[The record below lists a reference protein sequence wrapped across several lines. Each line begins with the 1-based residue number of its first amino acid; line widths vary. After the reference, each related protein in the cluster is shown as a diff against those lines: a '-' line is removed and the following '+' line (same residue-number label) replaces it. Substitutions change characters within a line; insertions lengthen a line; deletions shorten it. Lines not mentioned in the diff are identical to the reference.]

1 MSLPPS
7 CFGPGVPLGR
17 QKAVMRLSRSL
28 ECVCVAGVGF
38 QASLDLTLPT
48 FSTCAA
54 ALYKRRP
61 STRQGRSPMRRHGTT
76 LVSVFIFV
84 GAVLIAACAKP
95 YHEENERYVFVATNI
110 NLPYWQEAQAG
121 FLDAARAL
129 GVKAEMTGPV
139 TYDPSAEVGIFRQVV
154 EQHPAGICL
163 SAARPEIFQSDID
176 KAVAQGIPVICVDAD
191 VPNSKRLLYIGT
203 DNFKAGRE
211 SLKRMAALMSGR
223 GNIVVITIPGQGNL
237 DDRVAGVA
245 DALKNF
251 PSLKL
256 SKILDDKGDL
266 RNAYDQIS
274 ELLKKKEKIDG
285 IICLE
290 ATGGPGAASALHR
303 LDLEGKVPIVAF
315 DKDPETLG
323 LIEKGAIASTI
334 AQKPYVMSY
343 YGLKFLDDL
352 HHNAVKEFKDWRT
365 APAAPLPTWVDTGTA
380 VVDKS
385 NLAAFREA
393 LSALPKP

>member
-1 MSLPPS
+1 MRKSGIALA
-7 CFGPGVPLGR
+7 CFLVFLVA
-17 QKAVMRLSRSL
+17 AVI
-28 ECVCVAGVGF
+28 V
-38 QASLDLTLPT
+38 
-48 FSTCAA
+48 
-54 ALYKRRP
+54 
-61 STRQGRSPMRRHGTT
+61 
-76 LVSVFIFV
+76 
-84 GAVLIAACAKP
+84 ACAKP

-121 FLDAARAL
+121 FLDAAKML
-129 GVKAEMTGPV
+129 GVKAELIGPPS
-139 TYDPSAEVGIFRQVV
+139 YDPAGEVGIFRQVV

-163 SAARPEIFQSDID
+163 SAARPEIFQAEID
-176 KAVAQGIPVICVDAD
+176 KAVAQGIPVVCVDAD
-191 VPNSKRLLYIGT
+191 VPDSKRVLYIGT

-211 SLKRMAALMSGR
+211 SLKRMAALVSGK
-223 GNIVVITIPGQGNL
+223 GNIVVISIPGQHNL

-251 PSLKL
+251 PALKL

-266 RNAYDQIS
+266 RNAFDQIYA
-274 ELLKKKEKIDG
+274 LLTKKEKIDG

-290 ATGGPGAASALHR
+290 ATGGPGAASALHQFS
-303 LDLEGKVPIVAF
+303 LEGKVPIVAF

-323 LIEKGAIASTI
+323 LIESGAISSTI

-352 HHNAVKEFKDWRT
+352 HHNAVREFKDWHT
-365 APAAPLPTWVDTGTA
+365 APASPLPSWVDTGTA
-380 VVDKS
+380 VVDKG

-393 LSALPKP
+393 LTALPKPQ

>member
-1 MSLPPS
+1 MGKYGITLS
-7 CFGPGVPLGR
+7 CFLI
-17 QKAVMRLSRSL
+17 LL
-28 ECVCVAGVGF
+28 VATVI
-38 QASLDLTLPT
+38 
-48 FSTCAA
+48 
-54 ALYKRRP
+54 
-61 STRQGRSPMRRHGTT
+61 
-76 LVSVFIFV
+76 V
-84 GAVLIAACAKP
+84 ACAKP
-95 YHEENERYVFVATNI
+95 YHEENERYFFVATNI

-129 GVKAEMTGPV
+129 GVKAEMNGPA
-139 TYDPSAEVGIFRQVV
+139 TYDPSGEVGIFRQIV

-163 SAARPEIFQSDID
+163 SAARPEIFQADID
-176 KAVAQGIPVICVDAD
+176 KAIAQGIPVICVDAD
-191 VPNSKRLLYIGT
+191 VPNSKRVLYIGT

-211 SLKRMAALMSGR
+211 SLKRMAALISGR
-223 GNIVVITIPGQGNL
+223 GNIVVVTIPGQGNL
-237 DDRVAGVA
+237 DDRLAGVV

-274 ELLKKKEKIDG
+274 ELLQKKEKTDG

-393 LSALPKP
+393 LSALPKSQ